1 MIACHV
7 KIFILHRL
15 LKQATSCRL
24 FNYFFTESATALTV
38 ESTALT
44 VESTAFKAES
54 PAAAAVSPELLQA
67 TNATTTAIAKNT
79 FFIFVCLIFKIIIS
93 YLYLDLKKV
102 THCFINF
109 FFRSFGLQIIAK
121 RININRVSTLEEE
134 KLILK
139 GLAADDKQAIETIY
153 RQNYAMIQA
162 FILNNNGSQD
172 DARDIFQEAM
182 IVLFEKARSDSF
194 ELSSQ
199 IKTYLY
205 SVCRRLW
212 LKRLNQMQRYS
223 GNLENM
229 EETVHVEEEVELHE
243 KRNADFTLMENA
255 MSKIGE
261 PCKSLLD
268 AYYIQKKNM
277 QEIAADF
284 GYTNADNAKTQK
296 YKCLMRLKKLF
307 FAQYKNVQ

>member
-1 MIACHV
+1 
-7 KIFILHRL
+7 
-15 LKQATSCRL
+15 
-24 FNYFFTESATALTV
+24 
-38 ESTALT
+38 
-44 VESTAFKAES
+44 
-54 PAAAAVSPELLQA
+54 
-67 TNATTTAIAKNT
+67 
-79 FFIFVCLIFKIIIS
+79 
-93 YLYLDLKKV
+93 
-102 THCFINF
+102 
-109 FFRSFGLQIIAK
+109 
-121 RININRVSTLEEE
+121 VSTLEEE

-139 GLAADDKQAIETIY
+139 GLAESDKKAIDTIY

-162 FILNNNGSQD
+162 FILNNSGSQD

-182 IVLFEKARSDSF
+182 IVLFEKARSGNF

-199 IKTYLY
+199 LKTYIY

-212 LKRLNQMQRYS
+212 LKKLNQMHKYS
-223 GNLENM
+223 GNLDNM
-229 EETVHVEEEVELHE
+229 EETVAVEEEIELHE
-243 KRNADFTLMENA
+243 KRDTDFILMEAA

-277 QEIAADF
+277 QEIAANF

-307 FAQYKNVQ
+307 FAQYKNGQ